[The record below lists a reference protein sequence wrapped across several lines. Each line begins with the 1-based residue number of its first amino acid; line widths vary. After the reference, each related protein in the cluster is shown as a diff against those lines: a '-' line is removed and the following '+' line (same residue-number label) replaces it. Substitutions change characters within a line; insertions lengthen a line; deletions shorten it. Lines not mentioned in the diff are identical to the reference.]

1 MKRVRERKNRNP
13 YKRKEMR
20 EKTRREMS
28 VSLTGATVIFTL
40 YQCCADLCCREQS
53 DSGHMT
59 WLASKAHLAWS
70 INLELTLES
79 LFMYGAGANGR
90 AVIMTPRRNLRAI
103 FWLPMKRTDSRA
115 CGSQRRWNFCC
126 RLQVENGKRS
136 RNYKNTPLISC
147 EKIGAT
153 SVE

>member
-70 INLELTLES
+70 INLELTLVRRQRQAYSCMEPALMAELS
-79 LFMYGAGANGR
+79 L
-90 AVIMTPRRNLRAI
+90 
-103 FWLPMKRTDSRA
+103 
-115 CGSQRRWNFCC
+115 
-126 RLQVENGKRS
+126 
-136 RNYKNTPLISC
+136 
-147 EKIGAT
+147 
-153 SVE
+153 